1 MIRYLPL
8 LLLGV
13 FLSSYVSQ
21 SYEVQSVCEVTDV
34 YNYIVKWEVAPLMD
48 GEVVIYSSSDPDK
61 FDMRHP
67 VARENISKGRSDIVI
82 KGSLNRRYFLL
93 CFPDDVQTIV
103 GVRCQNFASVEN
115 FRDMGGYQ
123 NNDRRSMKWGKL
135 YRSGYLDSISAIDA
149 KRIARMKVRTLIDL
163 RHKHLTP
170 TISSYTGIQHY
181 YSLPIR
187 SSRPDPLPLI
197 FCQKFKRGDAIL
209 FMQDIY
215 QDMLFVNTDNL
226 RQIFELLQ
234 DEENYPLIISCLY
247 GNVQTSMVIA
257 LIMAAIDVPEPTIID
272 DYIMSNKY
280 FDMRSIATVA
290 ATLPLESQ
298 DAITSMMISDERYLN
313 SAFQLIKRKYGSI
326 NEYLEKELGV
336 DEAARNRLKKILL
349 D

>member
-8 LLLGV
+8 LLLGI
-13 FLSSYVSQ
+13 FFSSCVSQ

-67 VARENISKGRSDIVI
+67 VARENISKGRADIVI

-103 GVRCQNFASVEN
+103 GVRCQKFASVQN

-123 NNDRRSMKWGKL
+123 TNDHHSMKWGKL
-135 YRSGYLDSISAIDA
+135 YRSGYLDSISTIDA
-149 KRIARMKVRTLIDL
+149 KRIARMKVKTLLDL
-163 RHKHLTP
+163 RHKNFNP
-170 TISSYTGIQHY
+170 APPSSTGILHY
-181 YSLPIR
+181 YLLPINA
-187 SSRPDPLPLI
+187 SRPDPLPLI
-197 FCQKFKRGDAIL
+197 YCQKFKRGDAIL

-215 QDMLFVNTDNL
+215 QDMLFTNQENL

-247 GNVQTSMVIA
+247 GNVQTSLVMA
-257 LIMAAIDVPEPTIID
+257 LVMAAIDVPEQMILD
-272 DYIMSNKY
+272 DYILSNKY
-280 FDMRSIATVA
+280 FDMRSIATIA
-290 ATLPLESQ
+290 AALPLESQ

-313 SAFQLIKRKYGSI
+313 SAFRLIKRRYGSI